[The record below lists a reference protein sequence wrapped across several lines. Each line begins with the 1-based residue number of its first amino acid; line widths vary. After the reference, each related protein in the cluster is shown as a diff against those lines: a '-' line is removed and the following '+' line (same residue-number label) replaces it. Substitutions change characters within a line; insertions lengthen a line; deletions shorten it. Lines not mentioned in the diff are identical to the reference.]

1 MLFGADFTDA
11 DLSDAKLSGAHL
23 IAFSFGDLRSHVRRL
38 RTCPCMRPSLA
49 GSMQGQ
55 LTARADGGPAD
66 FASAAPNESSGTRE
80 DGAVANRMPTG
91 LPWSRRWPDLRP
103 WETWSRSLARVAC
116 CLAPPEQEDPTVVV
130 KDLERAQNTELQQ
143 TPPAACQVNLAPGPT
158 LSEA

>member
-91 LPWSRRWPDLRP
+91 GALVPPVAGPSALGDV
-103 WETWSRSLARVAC
+103 EQEFGEVAC
-116 CLAPPEQEDPTVVV
+116 CLASPSRRTRPSSSRTWSGPRIRNSN
-130 KDLERAQNTELQQ
+130 KLPLL
-143 TPPAACQVNLAPGPT
+143 PAR
-158 LSEA
+158 